1 MYTGKGMHVCIEDVV
16 MEASKEVA
24 FKKGNFYEFSGK
36 CATNEQGNS
45 GHMINSSK
53 DGCADH
59 FIYIGDAISKI
70 NMAKKLIKVGIEPFV
85 NFATKTDYPLLA
97 KQRKTLL
104 YIVDEYDTPA
114 IVEDIEGLIS
124 FINEFRDMIEDE
136 YKIKI

>member
-1 MYTGKGMHVCIEDVV
+1 MYTGKGLHVCIEDVV
-16 MEASKEVA
+16 MTATKKVA
-24 FKKGNFYEFSGK
+24 FKKGNFYEFSGN

-53 DGCADH
+53 GGCADH
-59 FIYIGDAISKI
+59 FIYIGNAVNKI
-70 NMAKKLIKVGIEPFV
+70 NMGKELIKVGIEPFV

-97 KQRKTLL
+97 EQRLTLL
-104 YIVDEYDTPA
+104 NIVDEFDKPS
-114 IVEDIEGLIS
+114 IVDDIEGVIS